1 MTQRSKLISQMAQRS
16 SSTYG
21 TKPNG
26 IKPNNTYDS
35 KVKYLKWHKGQVA
48 HMAQRSSSTYGTKPN
63 GIKAKQHLWHKG

>member
-48 HMAQRSSSTYGTKPN
+48 HMAQSQM
-63 GIKAKQHLWHKG
+63 A